1 MAGWY
6 WRFPSASQHLSRA
19 HQTALLGCWAWRV
32 GTYRPAPCFL
42 VLPVNDCCSAL
53 GPPACLP
60 CPCRAGSAEQIGL
73 HAFRT
78 RVFLPNNSPVAWADG
93 VHQGGRKPA
102 IAAAA
107 LQACKQLHEVS
118 GWQRSVSVVVQAMLP
133 NVAAAFLPATAVIAA
148 LRPSHPRCTLMPQSA
163 NNAGCALDAHRACL
177 PPPM

>member
-118 GWQRSVSVVVQAMLP
+118 GWRCSVCLSLQALLTNAEGGTLSQQCRHSWFAP
-133 NVAAAFLPATAVIAA
+133 VESQ
-148 LRPSHPRCTLMPQSA
+148 LRPH
-163 NNAGCALDAHRACL
+163 GCFGGLYARL
-177 PPPM
+177 PPPSSHAAGRLE